1 VLHQLQLAL
10 IWAVCARSQPSASC
24 HCYTHRS
31 DTGCVSQ
38 HWTVAEPRCLF
49 VVQVALPEG
58 MPADAAALKQRSR
71 PTDLPSSPSLL
82 AAVHARPHFLA
93 AAEATAESTTAA
105 PTDGSLASPDATSD
119 EQPARDQPLSTLLSS
134 LSFVG
139 HTDASSL
146 PRRVLRAYLAVEML
160 LEVQQAIKKQ
170 MQGGSSKALVV
181 SKPSPTKAAP
191 KAQKSHLALDI
202 AAHAGSTKPG
212 PAGALEIAPVA
223 ADKEDVGLPGTD
235 ANLSAQH
242 TSGLVVADSVDAEF
256 AAAQKSAHLTV
267 RKAINFFMQSSW
279 RLFWLAL
286 MGDVSFWQ
294 EAMHLIEG
302 RRSRFLHY
310 LLFPYL
316 MCLQL
321 VAFASEVGPLLHAW
335 LCSETSH
342 IGAGRSSWLKCFGTK
357 CSAT

>member
-1 VLHQLQLAL
+1 MF
-10 IWAVCARSQPSASC
+10 S
-24 HCYTHRS
+24 
-31 DTGCVSQ
+31 
-38 HWTVAEPRCLF
+38 F

-58 MPADAAALKQRSR
+58 MLDAAALKQRSR
-71 PTDLPSSPSLL
+71 PTDLPSSPTLL

-93 AAEATAESTTAA
+93 STVATAESTTPA
-105 PTDGSLASPDATSD
+105 PTDGSPASPHAATD
-119 EQPARDQPLSTLLSS
+119 EQHAADQPLSTLLSS

-139 HTDASSL
+139 DTDASSL

-160 LEVQQAIKKQ
+160 LEVQQAVKKQ
-170 MQGGSSKALVV
+170 MQEGSSKALVV

-202 AAHAGSTKPG
+202 AAHTGSTKPG
-212 PAGALEIAPVA
+212 PAGALATAPAA
-223 ADKEDVGLPGTD
+223 ADKEDVGLPAED

-242 TSGLVVADSVDAEF
+242 KSGLVVADSVDAEF

-267 RKAINFFMQSSW
+267 HQAINFFSQSSW

-294 EAMHLIEG
+294 EAMHLTEG
-302 RRSRFLHY
+302 RRSRGLYY

-335 LCSETSH
+335 FLSDLSRIGSGTSS
-342 IGAGRSSWLKCFGTK
+342 RLKCFG
-357 CSAT
+357 CSTRQEMDHWAIPLPLPPPPHTHSVKSFV

>member
-1 VLHQLQLAL
+1 MF
-10 IWAVCARSQPSASC
+10 S
-24 HCYTHRS
+24 
-31 DTGCVSQ
+31 
-38 HWTVAEPRCLF
+38 F

-58 MPADAAALKQRSR
+58 MLSDAAALKQRSR
-71 PTDLPSSPSLL
+71 PTDLPSSPTLL

-93 AAEATAESTTAA
+93 STVTTAEGTTPA
-105 PTDGSLASPDATSD
+105 PTDGSPASPHAATD
-119 EQPARDQPLSTLLSS
+119 EQHAADQPLSTLLSS

-139 HTDASSL
+139 DTDASSL

-160 LEVQQAIKKQ
+160 LEVQQAVKKQ
-170 MQGGSSKALVV
+170 MQEGSSKALVV

-202 AAHAGSTKPG
+202 AAHTGSTKPG
-212 PAGALEIAPVA
+212 PAGALATVPAA
-223 ADKEDVGLPGTD
+223 ADKEDVGLPGED

-242 TSGLVVADSVDAEF
+242 KSGLVVADSVDAEF

-267 RKAINFFMQSSW
+267 HQAINFFSQSSW

-294 EAMHLIEG
+294 EAMHLTEG
-302 RRSRFLHY
+302 RRSRGLYY

-335 LCSETSH
+335 RWCCQMIMAEVLWHKVFSNMT
-342 IGAGRSSWLKCFGTK
+342 AGRS
-357 CSAT
+357 ATVPNTSFLQNP

>member
-1 VLHQLQLAL
+1 M
-10 IWAVCARSQPSASC
+10 
-24 HCYTHRS
+24 
-31 DTGCVSQ
+31 
-38 HWTVAEPRCLF
+38 
-49 VVQVALPEG
+49 QVALPEG
-58 MPADAAALKQRSR
+58 MLDAAALKQRSK
-71 PTDLPSSPSLL
+71 PTDLPSSPTLL

-93 AAEATAESTTAA
+93 STVATAESTTPA
-105 PTDGSLASPDATSD
+105 PTDGSPASPDAAAD
-119 EQPARDQPLSTLLSS
+119 EQPAGDQPLSTLLSS

-160 LEVQQAIKKQ
+160 LEVQQAVKKQ
-170 MQGGSSKALVV
+170 MQEGSSKALVV
-181 SKPSPTKAAP
+181 SKPSPTKTAP

-202 AAHAGSTKPG
+202 GAHAGSTKPG
-212 PAGALEIAPVA
+212 PVGVLATAPA
-223 ADKEDVGLPGTD
+223 PADKEEVGLPSED

-242 TSGLVVADSVDAEF
+242 KTGLVVADSVDAEF

-267 RKAINFFMQSSW
+267 HQAINFFSQSSW

-294 EAMHLIEG
+294 EAMHLTEG
-302 RRSRFLHY
+302 RRSRGLYY

-335 LCSETSH
+335 FLSDLSRIGSGTSS
-342 IGAGRSSWLKCFGTK
+342 RLKCFG
-357 CSAT
+357 CSTRQEMDHWAIPLPPPPPPTHTLSRVLYDPY